1 MSTSQ
6 RQTAGNNNKKGNRYE
21 DFFAICRMI
30 ELAPTAV
37 AGIPVTLSEQT
48 GDPIDDL
55 VVREGEQVHYAQLKN
70 DQAITWGAK
79 ADKLRVEFAEQKRQ
93 SEERSEVF
101 TLTVVVAYDHRKVSL
116 DDNMPAELN
125 GAVTVRWF
133 PEPAKPTELARRH
146 ECREPLRRVA
156 ASRNAGENELI
167 ALVQGFALAWAE
179 RDFGQATDLGSV
191 VGWLRERPD
200 YFRLLRPLPV
210 VLHPDWPA
218 FLDIIEGIEG
228 LVCNWDRGYF
238 EWEFGNDGGTPY
250 PCDSDPFRR
259 FVSRVVVQ
267 RPTTLEH
274 FETLL

>member
-30 ELAPTAV
+30 ESAPAVV
-37 AGIPVTLSEQT
+37 AGVTVTLSEQT
-48 GDPIDDL
+48 GDPVDDL
-55 VVREGEQVHYAQLKN
+55 VVREGRQLHYAQLKN

-125 GAVTVRWF
+125 GAVAVRWF
-133 PEPAKPTELARRH
+133 PEPSKPTELARRR
-146 ECREPLRRVA
+146 ECREPLCHLA

-167 ALVQGFALAWAE
+167 ALVDGFTLAWAE

-191 VGWLRERPD
+191 IAWLRKRPEA
-200 YFRLLRPLPV
+200 FRLLRPVPDPV
-210 VLHPDWPA
+210 HPDWPA
-218 FLDIIEGIEG
+218 FLTIIHGIDGVE
-228 LVCNWDRGYF
+228 CFWDRGFF
-238 EWEFGNDGGTPY
+238 EWAFGIESGIPF
-250 PCDSDPFRR
+250 PCDSDEFRR
-259 FVSRVVVQ
+259 FVSRVVNQ
-267 RPTTLEH
+267 QPTTFED